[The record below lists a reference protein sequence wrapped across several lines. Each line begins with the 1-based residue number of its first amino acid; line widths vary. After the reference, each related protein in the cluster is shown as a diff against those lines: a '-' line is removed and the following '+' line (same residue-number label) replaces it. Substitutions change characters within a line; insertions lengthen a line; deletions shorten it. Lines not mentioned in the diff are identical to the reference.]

1 MKKKTQMKTTQ
12 KTTPESDTEQT
23 GKSYFE
29 TMNLTRDD
37 IRNLIEQ
44 ALDETPITIIINE
57 EEKPIHIN
65 TN

>member
-1 MKKKTQMKTTQ
+1 MKKKNTP
-12 KTTPESDTEQT
+12 PESDTKET

-37 IRNLIEQ
+37 IRNLTEQ

-57 EEKPIHIN
+57 EETPCITQVKRE
-65 TN
+65 